1 MSSAQ
6 LPESLPQRSSGS
18 PRGGR
23 ALPDCRREVAEV
35 GGRNR
40 SLVSALPLTTG
51 QAKRSR
57 SSDKKGMEKMRNDGK
72 EGERSSYRSETSC
85 PAKRYQ
91 LADSRDP
98 VANAVQ
104 S

>member
-1 MSSAQ
+1 MKVSFPLYHSAVPAK
-6 LPESLPQRSSGS
+6 LNGTVVREKLLKSEIFNGS
-18 PRGGR
+18 AFPIECT
-23 ALPDCRREVAEV
+23 L
-35 GGRNR
+35 
-40 SLVSALPLTTG
+40 
-51 QAKRSR
+51 RSR
-57 SSDKKGMEKMRNDGK
+57 SSDKKGMEEMRNDGK